1 MARVRGGKWG
11 ANMPVLMG
19 KTELMETLGKTAHA
33 RHVWMQRI
41 AGKKGEDYVFLPS
54 TGAFNVIFVE
64 LPNQDESSARHEKPR
79 IKDFLG
85 YGKRFH
91 ELRST
96 EEWMKELREGEE
108 D

>member
-1 MARVRGGKWG
+1 
-11 ANMPVLMG
+11 MPVLME
-19 KTELMETLGKTAHA
+19 KAELMEALGETALA

-41 AGKKGEDYVFLPS
+41 VGKKGEDAIFLPS

-64 LPNQDESSARHEKPR
+64 LSNQYDSPVRREKPR
-79 IKDFLG
+79 IRDFLG

-96 EEWMKELREGEE
+96 EEWMKELRNQFVGN
-108 D
+108 